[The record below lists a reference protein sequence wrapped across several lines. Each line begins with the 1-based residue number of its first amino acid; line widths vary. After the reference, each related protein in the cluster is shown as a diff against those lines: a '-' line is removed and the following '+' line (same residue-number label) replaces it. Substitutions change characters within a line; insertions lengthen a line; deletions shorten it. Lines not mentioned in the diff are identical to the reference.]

1 MKKYLVTYYEIHPIH
16 EIPIS
21 AKDYAD
27 ARRIAIALAPFVY
40 EYFEIKEIGKNE
52 IV

>member
-16 EIPIS
+16 AIPIS

-40 EYFEIKEIGKNE
+40 EYFEIEELKND
-52 IV
+52 

>member
-1 MKKYLVTYYEIHPIH
+1 MKRYLVTYYEIYPIH

-27 ARRIAIALAPFVY
+27 ARRIAMALAPFVY
-40 EYFEIKEIGKNE
+40 EYFEIEEIQ
-52 IV
+52 

>member
-1 MKKYLVTYYEIHPIH
+1 MKRYLVTYYEIYPIH

-40 EYFEIKEIGKNE
+40 EYFEIEEIEND
-52 IV
+52 